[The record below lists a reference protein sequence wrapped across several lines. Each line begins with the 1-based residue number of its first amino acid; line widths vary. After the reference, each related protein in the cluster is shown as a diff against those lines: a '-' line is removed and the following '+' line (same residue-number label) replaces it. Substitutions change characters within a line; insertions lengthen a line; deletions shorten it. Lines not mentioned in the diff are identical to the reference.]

1 MAFFFPDDVF
11 KQIISYTKSLPKCQ
25 EGTYGFS
32 CLTRRTPCPCVA
44 TEKCLNC
51 KDDCCKAHIS
61 TENASQGICAD
72 CVRGGYVFCDLCP
85 GEYTN
90 MECENCAQMFCG
102 ECRGRDE
109 DGLIYDGLC
118 CECAPAEE
126 DEDDD
131 E

>member
-1 MAFFFPDDVF
+1 MDFFFPDDVF
-11 KQIISYTKSLPKCQ
+11 KHIISYTESLPKCD
-25 EGTYGFS
+25 EGKYGFF
-32 CLTRRTPCPCVA
+32 CLHGRPRCPCVA

-61 TENASQGICAD
+61 TENNTQGICAE
-72 CVRGGYVFCDLCP
+72 CVRSGYEFCDFCP

-102 ECRGRDE
+102 ECRWRDE
-109 DGLIYDGLC
+109 DGASWDGLC
-118 CECAPAEE
+118 YDCSPKDDEE
-126 DEDDD
+126 DD